1 MSLKRQGIRAFFS
14 LFVFILFAG
23 QPTFLAAQTA
33 LCGGNL
39 GDNNFSAG
47 DFGSGMSNVVQA
59 NPGLAPGFQYTT
71 QVPPDD
77 GEYTLTNNINAWS
90 YVYPTWLRVGDND
103 VNPNGYMMV
112 VNASFAPGIFY
123 EQVIDNL
130 CENTLYEFTADV
142 INLIRTGTTGHILP
156 NVSFLLDDVL
166 SYSSGQI
173 PQDED
178 WHTYGFTFTTGPGQF
193 AVKLSLRNNAPG
205 GTGNDLALDNISF
218 KACGPASSITIA
230 PAGKICENSL
240 FPILSAVIDADT
252 GALQWQLSINNG
264 MNWNDIPGA
273 TDRTY
278 QVEQVAAG
286 SYFFRYL
293 YSNSLSS
300 INNPKCRI
308 VSDEI
313 LVQVVPVTF
322 LIRDT
327 VCEGVTV
334 ELGGMEYG
342 ETGIYQALLT
352 ASNGCD
358 SLVTLDLVV
367 FPDPPIVADFGSSP
381 ASCEGADDGTIF
393 LASVS
398 GTRPPFIFIVNDSI
412 IPPPNTL
419 INAPAGTYTARI
431 ENEFGC
437 FDEGTVIVDDGP
449 RFDIS
454 TIEDTMIILGHSVL
468 LTTQSNLPAS
478 GASWT
483 PAENMNCPLCL
494 STTVTPVSDET
505 YVIEAVTEQGCS
517 DKDSVTIRVD
527 RTPVI
532 YVPNVFSPNG
542 DDIND
547 YFSVTTD
554 PLNISSIDE
563 VLIFDRWG
571 GIIARTSSLMNDETV
586 VLWDGN
592 TSHGTALTGIYVY
605 LITFTMADGSIRSAH
620 GDVTL
625 LR

>member
-1 MSLKRQGIRAFFS
+1 MKAFFR
-14 LFVFILFAG
+14 LWAVIFFLG
-23 QPTFLAAQTA
+23 ETTFLVAQVS

-47 DFGSGMSNVVQA
+47 DFGSGTPNVVQT

-90 YVYPTWLRVGDND
+90 FVYPTWLRIGDND

-142 INLIRTGTTGHILP
+142 ANLIRTGTTGHILP
-156 NVSFLLDDVL
+156 NVSFLLDGVL

-173 PQDED
+173 TQDED

-218 KACGPASSITIA
+218 KACGPSSFITIE

-240 FPILSAVIDADT
+240 FPILSAEIDADT
-252 GALQWQLSINNG
+252 GALQWQLSIDNG
-264 MNWNDIPGA
+264 LNWSDIPGA
-273 TDRTY
+273 TDRMY
-278 QVEQVAAG
+278 QIGQVAAG
-286 SYFFRYL
+286 SYYFRYF
-293 YSNSLSS
+293 YSNTISS

-313 LVQVVPVTF
+313 LVEVVPVEF

-327 VCEGVTV
+327 LCEGMTV
-334 ELGGMEYG
+334 ELGGIEYG
-342 ETGIYQALLT
+342 ATGIYQELLT

-367 FPDPPIVADFGSSP
+367 FPDPPIIAEFGARP
-381 ASCEGADDGTIF
+381 TSCEGAADGAVF
-393 LASVS
+393 LGSVS

-419 INAPAGTYTARI
+419 INAPAGTYTVRI
-431 ENEFGC
+431 ENEYGC
-437 FDEGTVIVDDGP
+437 FDEGVVVVEEGP
-449 RFDIS
+449 KFDIS
-454 TIEDTMIILGHSVL
+454 TIEDTTIILGHSL
-468 LTTQSNLPAS
+468 LLITQTNLPAT

-483 PAENMNCPLCL
+483 PSAYMDCPICL
-494 STTVTPVSDET
+494 STNVTPLDDDT
-505 YVIEAVTEQGCS
+505 YVIEAVTEEGCT
-517 DKDSVTIRVD
+517 DTDSVTIRVD
-527 RTPVI
+527 RTPFM

-542 DDIND
+542 DQFND
-547 YFSVTTD
+547 YFSITTD

-571 GIIARTSSLMNDETV
+571 GIIARSSSLMTAASV
-586 VLWDGN
+586 ILWDGN
-592 TSHGTALTGIYVY
+592 TPHGPALTGTYVY
-605 LITFTMADGSIRSAH
+605 LLTFTMADGNSRSTH